1 MCHPFSLEQ
10 EQAEAEAE
18 ALNAAT
24 EKVAVKATVSHV
36 ASAPGTNPLS
46 PNAKSSVER
55 RAVPASVSIPKIC
68 GACRSTV
75 GSLKR
80 CGNCQLIWYCGA
92 ACQTSHWK
100 YHKAAC
106 KATTASAGDK
116 EATAQDGSPE
126 ERRGKMGLRNLGNTC
141 FMNSALQCLSHVE
154 LLTKYFLSN
163 RYQKDL
169 NKDNPLGTGGNLALE
184 YDVHLKELWFGT
196 VPSTTPVGL
205 KRAIGRFAPQFS
217 GFQQHD
223 SQELLAYLLDGLHED
238 LNRVKQKP
246 YTEVSESDGKTD
258 DAVVAK
264 EAWDRHLLR
273 NDSIFVDHIQGQFKS
288 TVVCPICAKVSIT
301 FDPFNC
307 VQLELPMQQNRK
319 MEVVLVP
326 TKGRMTRYC
335 LEVPKRGSVL
345 GLKKALAK
353 MCGIPASN
361 LLAADI
367 YQSITYRVIGCA
379 CCCNCDGECVARGVS
394 ELLAN

>member
-1 MCHPFSLEQ
+1 M
-10 EQAEAEAE
+10 
-18 ALNAAT
+18 
-24 EKVAVKATVSHV
+24 
-36 ASAPGTNPLS
+36 LS
-46 PNAKSSVER
+46 PNAKSSVQR
-55 RAVPASVSIPKIC
+55 RPVPASALVPKIC
-68 GACRSTV
+68 GACRSTT

-80 CGNCQLIWYCGA
+80 CGSCQLIWYCGA
-92 ACQTSHWK
+92 ACQVSHWK
-100 YHKAAC
+100 YHKTVC
-106 KATTASAGDK
+106 KMATSSEDK
-116 EATAQDGSPE
+116 ELMIQEGSAE

-154 LLTKYFLSN
+154 LLTSYFLSN
-163 RYQKDL
+163 QYQKDL

-184 YDVHLKELWFGT
+184 YDAHLKELWFGT
-196 VPSTTPVGL
+196 SPSTAPASL

-246 YTEVSESDGKTD
+246 YVEVKESDGKLD
-258 DAVVAK
+258 DAIVAK
-264 EAWDRHLLR
+264 EAWERHLLR

-319 MEVVLVP
+319 MEVILVP
-326 TKGRMTRYC
+326 SGGRMTRYWV
-335 LEVPKRGSVL
+335 EVSKRGSML
-345 GLKKALAK
+345 GLKKALTK
-353 MCGIPASN
+353 LCGISSSS

-367 YQSITYRVIGCA
+367 YQSMTYRIIG
-379 CCCNCDGECVARGVS
+379 
-394 ELLAN
+394 